1 MQSTG
6 NMETSSL
13 VVLPSNV
20 PSTQHYMAVASGRAG
35 WVLARRPLFH
45 RLTVHMQILNT
56 CKVVRIRTN
65 NPNRLRKQVPIMKIS
80 LT

>member
-6 NMETSSL
+6 NIETSSL

-20 PSTQHYMAVASGRAG
+20 PSTQHYMAVASGHAG
-35 WVLARRPLFH
+35 VVLARPLFH

>member
-20 PSTQHYMAVASGRAG
+20 PSTQHYSRSKRSGWSG
-35 WVLARRPLFH
+35 LARPLFR
-45 RLTVHMQILNT
+45 RLNVHMQTLNT
-56 CKVVRIRTN
+56 CKAVRIRTN
-65 NPNRLRKQVPIMKIS
+65 NRLRKQVPIIKIS

>member
-13 VVLPSNV
+13 LVLPSNV
-20 PSTQHYMAVASGRAG
+20 PSTQHHMAVASGRAG
-35 WVLARRPLFH
+35 LVLARPLFR
-45 RLTVHMQILNT
+45 RLNVHMQTLNT

-65 NPNRLRKQVPIMKIS
+65 NPNRLRKQVPIKKIS